1 MVEEEFKTWLQRDD
15 KDETSAFCK
24 VCWKSFSIAN
34 SGIENVKQH
43 AKRKKHLERCPSGN
57 SKISFVKKPSEATNE
72 TEKAAHKTAQKQTSL
87 IDLVSRDQTL
97 NAEIIWSLE
106 VLKCKYSYRSSESKS
121 KLFCSMF
128 PDSKIAQNFTCGKTK
143 CSYILSHGIAPF
155 VKETLLIKRSPILQQ
170 VV

>member
-1 MVEEEFKTWLQRDD
+1 M
-15 KDETSAFCK
+15 
-24 VCWKSFSIAN
+24 
-34 SGIENVKQH
+34 
-43 AKRKKHLERCPSGN
+43 
-57 SKISFVKKPSEATNE
+57 EATNE
-72 TEKAAHKTAQKQTSL
+72 TEKAAQETAQKQTSL
-87 IDLVSRDQTL
+87 TDLVSRDQTL

-143 CSYILSHGIAPF
+143 CSYILCHGIVPF

-170 VV
+170 VVS